1 VLLASVARIDHR
13 RRRDAEMAQEWVDL
27 ELPDDVRRLVT
38 RAAAL
43 RGESPEEWLDRVVK
57 AFARRVV
64 FGVRADAAR
73 SHAVG
78 DMHRPPR
85 GRR

>member
-1 VLLASVARIDHR
+1 
-13 RRRDAEMAQEWVDL
+13 MAKGWVDI

-57 AFARRVV
+57 AFVRRVV
-64 FGVRADAAR
+64 FGARADAAG
-73 SHAVG
+73 SHAIG
-78 DMHRPPR
+78 AMHRPPR